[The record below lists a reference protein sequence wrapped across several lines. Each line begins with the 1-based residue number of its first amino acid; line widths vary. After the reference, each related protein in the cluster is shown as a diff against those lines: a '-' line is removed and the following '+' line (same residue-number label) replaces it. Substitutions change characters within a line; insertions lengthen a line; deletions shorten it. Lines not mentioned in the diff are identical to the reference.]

1 MLKRVAIDLGIV
13 LGVALLGIGYLWLR
27 DYQARHQMR
36 KDAEAFIDGSAA
48 QATEIKAL
56 GEVNIE
62 PTDVNFTKLKSQ
74 LHEPSLIKDGRQNTK
89 LVGWACAAENCA
101 ILASFQVPLGQEISQ
116 SEMPISIMML
126 APVSA
131 RQPRLGID
139 NVYLGEKTDEVDAH
153 FPGQRIDRSHGRNR
167 VSLAKDWELTWA
179 GDRQVSVL
187 LLSRS
192 VSGLL
197 SNLGLQPPPS
207 KRK

>member
-1 MLKRVAIDLGIV
+1 L
-13 LGVALLGIGYLWLR
+13 
-27 DYQARHQMR
+27 
-36 KDAEAFIDGSAA
+36 AA
-48 QATEIKAL
+48 QADELQAL

-62 PTDVNFTKLKSQ
+62 PTDLNFAKLKTQ
-74 LHEPSLIKDGRQNTK
+74 LHEPSLIKDGRQHTT

-116 SEMPISIMML
+116 SEIPISIMML

-139 NVYLGEKTDEVDAH
+139 NVYLGEKIDEIKAH

-167 VSLAKDWELTWA
+167 VSLAKDWDLTWA
-179 GDRQVSVL
+179 GGHQVSLL

-192 VSGLL
+192 VSG
-197 SNLGLQPPPS
+197 S
-207 KRK
+207 